1 MNIGQITRRDNGRN
15 GSVLVGRIDTL
26 AVSMTIGL
34 RDVNNPKPTAP
45 KYEIMAKTKAGAWVR
60 VGALFEQE
68 SRATGETFY
77 QGQIEDPSMDR
88 PLSVALFRND
98 LEDGTEAWN
107 VAWSRRRPRQ
117 DLGSASRDA
126 GDLGDSTAGRG
137 EGDEGMG
144 GEGGFPSENP
154 EPKGAA
160 AGSRLPRWA
169 GLATPLSKGW
179 EGRAGSHKTRP
190 SCFEHRSMSTPRL
203 MQIRQDSQ
211 GVHPCQLSP
220 VSMILPSITRRPPTT
235 AALARPLP
243 KRSPPASFRS
253 MTSRH
258 RPTCPTLKPPAI
270 ASRNWWPICSI

>member
-144 GEGGFPSENP
+144 GEGGFPRKTPNQ
-154 EPKGAA
+154 GAQPQGQ
-160 AGSRLPRWA
+160 GSRDGRVWRPRFLKDGKA
-169 GLATPLSKGW
+169 GQ
-179 EGRAGSHKTRP
+179 GRTKPG
-190 SCFEHRSMSTPRL
+190 L
-203 MQIRQDSQ
+203 
-211 GVHPCQLSP
+211 P
-220 VSMILPSITRRPPTT
+220 VSNIGQCPRRGLCKSGRTHKGFT
-235 AALARPLP
+235 HANFLR
-243 KRSPPASFRS
+243 FR
-253 MTSRH
+253 
-258 RPTCPTLKPPAI
+258 
-270 ASRNWWPICSI
+270 